1 MEPRFLLETKFYP
14 PRPPRDLVRRPRLR
28 DSLVRGTT
36 SKLMLV
42 SAPVGFGKSTVL
54 AQWLDEWGLVAV
66 EEPRSV
72 AYFPPAVGSL
82 RRGGY
87 DLAGVMQAHEV
98 VSNFDF
104 HGRLLARPRSRGS
117 QFGEPPCSGSLRRCP
132 TASGRC
138 CWW

>member
-1 MEPRFLLETKFYP
+1 MRSQQETVEPRFLLETKFYP

-72 AYFPPAVGSL
+72 AYFPPAA
-82 RRGGY
+82 RPPPRGGHGSAV
-87 DLAGVMQAHEV
+87 DFQAHEV
-98 VSNFDF
+98 VID
-104 HGRLLARPRSRGS
+104 LD
-117 QFGEPPCSGSLRRCP
+117 
-132 TASGRC
+132 
-138 CWW
+138 